1 MGVPTDKKYLTS
13 LGISKKE
20 FHAITWF
27 TSWAVD
33 ADHGS
38 NLSDVS
44 DFKLHPE
51 SM

>member
-1 MGVPTDKKYLTS
+1 MGVPTDKKYLTG
-13 LGISKKE
+13 LGIGKEE
-20 FHAITWF
+20 FHGITWF

-38 NLSDVS
+38 DLSDVT

-51 SM
+51 SL